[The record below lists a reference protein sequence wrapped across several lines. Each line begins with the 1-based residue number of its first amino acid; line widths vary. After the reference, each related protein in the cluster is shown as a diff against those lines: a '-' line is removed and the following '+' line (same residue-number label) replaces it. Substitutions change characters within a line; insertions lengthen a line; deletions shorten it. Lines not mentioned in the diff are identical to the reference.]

1 MLIVVF
7 IFYPFLKL
15 VVQVNYKPLANNMN
29 LDIIVYY
36 NQIFSVLTAYTHTHT
51 KELNKRQGPGVDLY
65 RIGDG
70 LNFEWTT
77 TRT

>member
-51 KELNKRQGPGVDLY
+51 QRS
-65 RIGDG
+65 
-70 LNFEWTT
+70 
-77 TRT
+77 